1 MALSFGRKK
10 GQAAGE
16 ADNSTSSDSG
26 ATSEAG
32 VAAQPHPTTG
42 RVRGNTPEDSIDES
56 WFETFSEEAAT
67 QAAST
72 QSAPVPHA
80 SAAAPDFSVAPTT
93 PQPQFS
99 AYNTQNEDAP
109 DEFGDFGS
117 HVNLPPAQAA
127 RANSQTAPDSGVVVD
142 ASTGA
147 PSNDSATPFDTSS
160 AATEMAPLKESKGS
174 GLKKLLPV
182 LAVLLVLGGGGA
194 FWMLQGG
201 ESDEELTELPLSTP
215 VPAMTQPTGAMPTGA
230 APATGA
236 PTGGSTGAPTGA
248 APTGSKPTGAKPV
261 TPNSAASGDPKTKV
275 QLKKLWNEGLAL
287 RKQNKTAAAKAKWN
301 EAVKLARSKAGH
313 EKSAGM
319 IQQAIDKLK

>member
-16 ADNSTSSDSG
+16 ADNLNSESG

-32 VAAQPHPTTG
+32 VAAQPNTTG
-42 RVRGNTPEDSIDES
+42 RARNATEEPIDES

-72 QSAPVPHA
+72 QSAPVPDA
-80 SAAAPDFSVAPTT
+80 SVAAPDFSVAPTT
-93 PQPQFS
+93 PQPQFA
-99 AYNTQNEDAP
+99 AYNTQNEAAQD
-109 DEFGDFGS
+109 DFGDFGS
-117 HVNLPPAQAA
+117 HVNLPPAQPA
-127 RANSQTAPDSGVVVD
+127 RANSQTALDSGAFVD
-142 ASTGA
+142 PSSGAAS
-147 PSNDSATPFDTSS
+147 SDSATPFDTSS
-160 AATEMAPLKESKGS
+160 AATETAPPKESKGG

-194 FWMLQGG
+194 FWYSQQG
-201 ESDEELTELPLSTP
+201 ESDEDMTEFPTATSAP
-215 VPAMTQPTGAMPTGA
+215 PITQPTGAMPTGST
-230 APATGA
+230 PTGA
-236 PTGGSTGAPTGA
+236 PTAA

-261 TPNSAASGDPKTKV
+261 TPNPAASGDPKTKA

-287 RKQNKTAAAKAKWN
+287 RKQNKTAAAKARWN
-301 EAVKLARSKAGH
+301 EAVRLARSKAGH

>member
-16 ADNSTSSDSG
+16 ADNPNPDSG

-32 VAAQPHPTTG
+32 VEAQPNSTTG
-42 RVRGNTPEDSIDES
+42 RARNATEEPIDES

-67 QAAST
+67 QAASA
-72 QSAPVPHA
+72 QSAPVPNA

-127 RANSQTAPDSGVVVD
+127 RANSQTALDSGAFVD
-142 ASTGA
+142 PSTGA
-147 PSNDSATPFDTSS
+147 LSNDSATPFDTSS
-160 AATEMAPLKESKGS
+160 AATETAPPKESKGG

-194 FWMLQGG
+194 FWYSQQG
-201 ESDEELTELPLSTP
+201 ENEEELTEL
-215 VPAMTQPTGAMPTGA
+215 PAMTQPTGGGSTGA
-230 APATGA
+230 PPTTGA
-236 PTGGSTGAPTGA
+236 PTGSSTGAPTGA

-261 TPNSAASGDPKTKV
+261 TPNSAASGDPKTKM
-275 QLKKLWNEGLAL
+275 QLKKLWNDGLAL

>member
-16 ADNSTSSDSG
+16 ADNATSSDSG

-42 RVRGNTPEDSIDES
+42 RVRGNATEESIDES

-67 QAAST
+67 QNTTSVAS
-72 QSAPVPHA
+72 
-80 SAAAPDFSVAPTT
+80 DFSVAPTT

-99 AYNTQNEDAP
+99 AYNTQNQDAP

-127 RANSQTAPDSGVVVD
+127 RANSQTAPDSSVSV
-142 ASTGA
+142 APSTGA
-147 PSNDSATPFDTSS
+147 PSDDSTTPFDTNS
-160 AATEMAPLKESKGS
+160 AATETAPAKESKGG

-194 FWMLQGG
+194 FWMLQQG
-201 ESDEELTELPLSTP
+201 ESEEDMSELQSTP
-215 VPAMTQPTGAMPTGA
+215 PAQAITQPTSGIPTGA
-230 APATGA
+230 PPAVGA

-248 APTGSKPTGAKPV
+248 APTGIKPAGAKPV
-261 TPNSAASGDPKTKV
+261 TSNSAALGDPKTKM